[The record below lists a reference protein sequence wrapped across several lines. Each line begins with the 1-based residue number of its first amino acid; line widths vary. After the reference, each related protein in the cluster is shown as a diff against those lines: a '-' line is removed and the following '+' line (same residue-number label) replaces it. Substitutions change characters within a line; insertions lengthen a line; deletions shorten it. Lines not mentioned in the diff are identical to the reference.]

1 MGTTK
6 RERQKANRQLK
17 LQEMAREA
25 RRDKSKKMFGRVVL
39 VIVIV
44 LAITGGIWLLG
55 GGNDSASTDTTTT
68 AAVIDTTMPGATTV
82 PVTKPSVEIPAEIPT
97 ELVITDLVE
106 GTGDAAKAGDSIT
119 VHYVG
124 VLSADGTEFDNSYD
138 GGQPFTLT
146 LGAGM
151 VIDGW
156 DQGLVGAKVGG
167 RRQLDI
173 PAELAY
179 GDVEKSG
186 IPANSA
192 LTFVVDIV
200 AITPAG

>member
-1 MGTTK
+1 M
-6 RERQKANRQLK
+6 
-17 LQEMAREA
+17 
-25 RRDKSKKMFGRVVL
+25 
-39 VIVIV
+39 
-44 LAITGGIWLLG
+44 
-55 GGNDSASTDTTTT
+55 
-68 AAVIDTTMPGATTV
+68 
-82 PVTKPSVEIPAEIPT
+82 
-97 ELVITDLVE
+97 
-106 GTGDAAKAGDSIT
+106 
-119 VHYVG
+119 HYVG